1 MLKVE
6 GVPRDDSQRPQSQ
19 HFAQSIVPITPN
31 PSPVFKSVVAHRRS
45 AGGQSV
51 SVKVIQAN
59 LSFTD
64 SGKPNFEKL
73 GQAFIEIREAT
84 ANVAYVLSVVQAEFG
99 ANYTLV
105 TNDGLELYNSAGTQG
120 IFAICLKLV
129 QDISSINI
137 LHNFFV
143 I

>member
-1 MLKVE
+1 M
-6 GVPRDDSQRPQSQ
+6 
-19 HFAQSIVPITPN
+19 PITPN
-31 PSPVFKSVVAHRRS
+31 PSPVFISVVAHRWP
-45 AGGQSV
+45 AGGQFV
-51 SVKVIQAN
+51 SVKVFEAN

-73 GQAFIEIREAT
+73 GQVFIEIREAT
-84 ANVAYVLSVVQAEFG
+84 ANVAQAELG

-105 TNDGLELYNSAGTQG
+105 TNDGLELHDSAGTQS
-120 IFAICLKLV
+120 ILAIGLKVV
-129 QDISSINI
+129 QDLSSINI